1 MARATTS
8 SFVRLNAKLESVNL
22 RKVPSPANGSTIT
35 EGYFV
40 QCDSNGKAILCDG
53 TVAAGSVAFLVFQ
66 GNGRADTVD
75 TQNSPMAELDANQ
88 AISLETG
95 GLTVIVGNGCEVGLP
110 ATFIS
115 GGTSAV
121 VGDLISSSSLGV
133 PTRTAAPTNVTATVT
148 SVTIDT
154 RAYGV
159 VTQVK
164 DGIVWFVFNSFA
176 QLLNIT

>member
-8 SFVRLNAKLESVNL
+8 TFVRLNAKLESVNL

-53 TVAAGSVAFLVFQ
+53 TVAAGSVAFIVFQ

-75 TQNSPMAELDANQ
+75 TQNSPMADLDAN
-88 AISLETG
+88 ASITLETD
-95 GLTVIVGNGCEVGLP
+95 GLTVIVGNCCCVGLP
-110 ATFIS
+110 VSFIS
-115 GGTSAV
+115 GGSSAV
-121 VGDLISSSSLGV
+121 VGDLSTCGSLGV
-133 PTRTAAPTNVTATVT
+133 PTRTAAPTNVIIATGV
-148 SVTIDT
+148 IDA
-154 RAYGV
+154 RSFGA

-176 QLLNIT
+176 QLLNLA

>member
-40 QCDSNGKAILCDG
+40 QCDSNGKATLCDG

-75 TQNSPMAELDANQ
+75 TQNSPMADLDANQ

-121 VGDLISSSSLGV
+121 VGDLISSSALGV
-133 PTRTAAPTNVTATVT
+133 PTRVAAPTNVIIATAV
-148 SVTIDT
+148 IDT
-154 RAYGV
+154 RAFGV

-176 QLLNIT
+176 QLLNIV